1 MKAKWLPISAAVAL
15 ALGSVSASAVDFHG
29 YMRAGLNYA
38 TQGGSAYC
46 FGNGQKGHLLGRLG
60 DECDTYAELALSQ
73 EVFNKA
79 NNKFTVN
86 TLVAYGTHETLD
98 AVTGQY
104 DYQGNSWQSVGFG
117 GDRAGAEGHSAWHGQ
132 RLSLREAWAGYEMP
146 SGIQLWAGKRYYQRK
161 DIHIM
166 DLYYLNNSGTG
177 FGVENIAVGNLGS
190 VSVALIKHQTDVDA
204 TAYGWPYRQYPK
216 DGWETFPVESANTA
230 INSYKFDVR
239 WNGIPLWNDASL
251 DVALIYAWQKL
262 SEQQKEIM
270 YDQRKNKE
278 LGTKANNAFLATVEL
293 TQGNFFGGF
302 NKVVLQYGH
311 DGFDNVGTLSSG
323 SNHNGENVIPYSE
336 KGNGYRFID
345 WGVIEQ
351 PSWNLGYA
359 LIATHKN
366 AFDENGTEGGAN
378 WSHPTGNDYAFV
390 VRPSYKWSDFTSTVL
405 EFGYTNQTNT
415 GWNGWATDYKDR
427 VKATKL
433 TLAQQW
439 TPGSHFW
446 ARPSIRVF
454 ASWLSGDLV
463 RHEYFGNTKDDNH
476 QVVLGAQMEAWW

>member
-1 MKAKWLPISAAVAL
+1 
-15 ALGSVSASAVDFHG
+15 
-29 YMRAGLNYA
+29 MRSGLNYA

-73 EVFNKA
+73 EVFNKG
-79 NNKFTVN
+79 NNKFTIN

-98 AVTGQY
+98 SVPGQY
-104 DYQGNSWQSVGFG
+104 DYQGNAWQGVGFG

-146 SGIQLWAGKRYYQRK
+146 SGIQLWAGKRFYQRK

-166 DLYYLNNSGTG
+166 DFYYLNNSGTG
-177 FGVENIAVGNLGS
+177 FGVENISVGNLGA
-190 VSVALIKHQTDVDA
+190 VSVALIKHQVDVDA
-204 TAYGWPYRQYPK
+204 TAYGWPYKQYPDK
-216 DGWETFPVESANTA
+216 GWEAFPVESANTA

-239 WNGIPLWNDASL
+239 WNGIPLWNDATL
-251 DVALIYAWQKL
+251 DIALIYAWQKL
-262 SEQQKEIM
+262 SEQQKEGM
-270 YDQRKNKE
+270 YSQRANNGE
-278 LGTKANNAFLATVEL
+278 GGVAFAPKANNGFLAQVEW

-302 NKVVLQYGH
+302 NKLSFTYGH
-311 DGFDNVGTLSSG
+311 DALDYVGVLNGGNHAGDNV
-323 SNHNGENVIPYSE
+323 VPYSE
-336 KGNGYRFID
+336 KGNGFRLID

-359 LIATHKN
+359 FLAAHRN
-366 AFDENGTEGGAN
+366 AYDENHTEGGAQ
-378 WSHPTGNDYAFV
+378 WAHPTGNDYAFV
-390 VRPSYKWSDFTSTVL
+390 VRPAYKWSDFTSTVL
-405 EFGYTNQTNT
+405 EFGYTNQTSTDWNAWANT
-415 GWNGWATDYKDR
+415 YRDGTKKSR

-439 TPGSHFW
+439 TPGSQFW

-454 ASWLSGDLV
+454 ASWLSGDLL
-463 RHEYFGNTKDDNH
+463 RYEYTGNTKNDNH
-476 QVVLGAQMEAWW
+476 QVLLGAQVEAWW